1 MIHFHHAGLLVKLW
15 PHLSLDL
22 QKRLLGVYMRHGK
35 LSVKKVV
42 AALRGASPALARTV
56 ACISQHSEVPDKSH
70 SSAPALESDAVM
82 VPSSNTHFNCSR
94 YILHTCRVL
103 LEKYAA
109 LPPNTTCTV
118 SCEEFFLTLVD
129 AGPSPLLL
137 QWQEDGITST
147 EIQTLFKQCKAEEN
161 SALPSPPPSIAHATT
176 VRLTHSTSGYKQRL
190 CRDIF
195 ISYSREPAATSLV
208 DRLTQDLKEAGYS
221 VWVDTVDIPSGSDWH
236 SAIGEALQSCRAL
249 VAIISKKYLLS
260 KFCKNEL
267 FMADSSHKPIFPVF
281 LEEVDLT
288 STSNAGVLYTIS
300 GINWVHAHGQHSEAV
315 KKLVEGM
322 VNAGIGPTKAPSKHL
337 KQFSVTEVCEFI
349 SQLEIQPDIF
359 RQNSVSG
366 EELLE
371 LSDADLQ
378 KELGLRPLQIRKL
391 RKHLK
396 LKLDAELFAS
406 TGCN

>member
-1 MIHFHHAGLLVKLW
+1 VGL
-15 PHLSLDL
+15 
-22 QKRLLGVYMRHGK
+22 
-35 LSVKKVV
+35 
-42 AALRGASPALARTV
+42 
-56 ACISQHSEVPDKSH
+56 
-70 SSAPALESDAVM
+70 
-82 VPSSNTHFNCSR
+82 
-94 YILHTCRVL
+94 
-103 LEKYAA
+103 
-109 LPPNTTCTV
+109 
-118 SCEEFFLTLVD
+118 
-129 AGPSPLLL
+129 
-137 QWQEDGITST
+137 
-147 EIQTLFKQCKAEEN
+147 
-161 SALPSPPPSIAHATT
+161 
-176 VRLTHSTSGYKQRL
+176 
-190 CRDIF
+190 
-195 ISYSREPAATSLV
+195 
-208 DRLTQDLKEAGYS
+208 
-221 VWVDTVDIPSGSDWH
+221 DWH